1 MTADPAIAAAQRYW
15 QSVDPH
21 WTGNEDDMGFAI
33 ASGAAREAL
42 APIRDLHQPARE
54 GAWLVCAHCS
64 AGASLVRWPCDT
76 AELAYTD
83 HELGDDDQ

>member
-42 APIRDLHQPARE
+42 APLRARHRAAYGFKLPRRKGDRPE
-54 GAWLVCAHCS
+54 PFCEACQVK
-64 AGASLVRWPCDT
+64 WPCDD
-76 AELAYTD
+76 ARDIYPEDEL
-83 HELGDDDQ
+83 